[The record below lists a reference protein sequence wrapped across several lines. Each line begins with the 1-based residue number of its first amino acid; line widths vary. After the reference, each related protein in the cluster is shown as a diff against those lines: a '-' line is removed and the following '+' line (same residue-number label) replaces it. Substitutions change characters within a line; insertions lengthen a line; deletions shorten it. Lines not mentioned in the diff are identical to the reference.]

1 MFIIYE
7 SALSSSIRGV
17 QSQENDT
24 IEFIATLQEANVKN
38 RNGRIYPKEVIDAA
52 LKGPIIQEK
61 LKTNTLFGE
70 VGHPYSQELAR
81 QANVDIRN
89 ASFRIEEF
97 WWEGNLLKG
106 KCKTLPTSLGRDM
119 AALIREGCDLSFSM
133 RGQGNLTRDPVRDSL
148 VVSNLNIITFDW
160 VWLPSHNTAYITSL
174 CDDTTNAM
182 FKRPAL
188 NTNEAMSLNESLS
201 LYENGSIISAEKPKE
216 KLTKD
221 YYSKYGNKV
230 NSLNETYIY
239 SPNDK
244 IVETKANY
252 FILENDNYKIKVA
265 KEDYLSKAIS
275 HSMREDVSCIAPAD
289 IPAGAESATTTVKPV
304 WPDPE
309 YKVLKSDEKVD
320 VTPIKNEGMT
330 EPTAPAETLT
340 KKDGTG
346 SDGLAVPEKPVKV
359 LTPKKDE
366 TVENISWDES
376 DNGHIHDVI
385 RDYKPD
391 PELEHEYN
399 KLHDLIK
406 DEIKN
411 DSEDEII
418 RTAKNYLEFM
428 SENCQKI
435 VKHKAGRK

>member
-1 MFIIYE
+1 M
-7 SALSSSIRGV
+7 
-17 QSQENDT
+17 D
-24 IEFIATLQEANVKN
+24 
-38 RNGRIYPKEVIDAA
+38 
-52 LKGPIIQEK
+52 
-61 LKTNTLFGE
+61 
-70 VGHPYSQELAR
+70 
-81 QANVDIRN
+81 
-89 ASFRIEEF
+89 
-97 WWEGNLLKG
+97 
-106 KCKTLPTSLGRDM
+106 
-119 AALIREGCDLSFSM
+119 
-133 RGQGNLTRDPVRDSL
+133 
-148 VVSNLNIITFDW
+148 
-160 VWLPSHNTAYITSL
+160 
-174 CDDTTNAM
+174 
-182 FKRPAL
+182 
-188 NTNEAMSLNESLS
+188 
-201 LYENGSIISAEKPKE
+201 
-216 KLTKD
+216 
-221 YYSKYGNKV
+221 
-230 NSLNETYIY
+230 
-239 SPNDK
+239 
-244 IVETKANY
+244 Y

-304 WPDPE
+304 WPALE

-346 SDGLAVPEKPVKV
+346 SDGLAVPEEPVKF

-366 TVENISWDES
+366 TVENISWDET

-418 RTAKNYLEFM
+418 STAKNYLVFM

-435 VKHKAGRK
+435 VKHKAGKK